1 MAGKVLILL
10 GSKSDAE
17 VMGEAAR
24 VLSEFGIPYSLT
36 VTSAHRSP
44 DRTRKLVRQAE
55 EDGCSIVIAGAGSA
69 AHLAGCAAAETL
81 LPVIGVPLASSPFLG
96 IDSLLSTVQMPAG
109 IPVATMAVGLAGA
122 RNAGYLAAQILGL
135 SDPALKERI
144 REARRR
150 MAAEVAASAEE
161 IR

>member
-1 MAGKVLILL
+1 MSGKVLILL

-24 VLSEFGIPYSLT
+24 VLSGFGIPHTVT

-44 DRTRKLVRQAE
+44 DRTRKIVAQAE
-55 EDGCSIVIAGAGSA
+55 RDGYSVIIAGAGSA
-69 AHLAGCAAAETL
+69 AHLAGSVAAETL
-81 LPVIGVPLASSPFLG
+81 LPVIGVPLANAPFQG

-109 IPVATMAVGLAGA
+109 IPVGTMAVGAAGA

-135 SDPALKERI
+135 SDSALRERI
-144 REARRR
+144 RESRRR
-150 MAAEVAASAEE
+150 MAEEVAASAEE

>member
-10 GSKSDAE
+10 GSKSDGE

-24 VLSEFGIPYSLT
+24 ILSKFGIPYSMT

-44 DRTRKLVRQAE
+44 ERTRKIVQRAE
-55 EDGCSIVIAGAGSA
+55 EDGCSIIIAGAGSA
-69 AHLAGCAAAETL
+69 AHLAGCAAADTL
-81 LPVIGVPLASSPFLG
+81 LPVIGVPLANSPFDG
-96 IDSLLSTVQMPAG
+96 FDSLLSTVQMPAG
-109 IPVATMAVGLAGA
+109 IPVATMAVGIAGA

-135 SDPALKERI
+135 SDPALREQI
-144 REARRR
+144 RESRRR
-150 MAAEVAASAEE
+150 MAEEVADSAEE

>member
-1 MAGKVLILL
+1 MAAKVLILL

-17 VMGEAAR
+17 VMEEAAR
-24 VLSEFGIPYSLT
+24 VLSEFGIPFSMT

-44 DRTRKLVRQAE
+44 DRTRKIVKQAE
-55 EDGCSIVIAGAGSA
+55 KDGCEVIIAGAGAA

-81 LPVIGVPLASSPFLG
+81 LPVIGVPLASSPLRG
-96 IDSLLSTVQMPAG
+96 IDALLSTVQMPAG
-109 IPVATMAVGLAGA
+109 IPVATMAVGAAGA

-135 SDPALKERI
+135 SDPALRERI
-144 REARRR
+144 RGSRRR
-150 MAAEVAASAEE
+150 MADEVAASAEE